1 MTHSYLYLHGF
12 CSGPQ
17 SAKAK
22 YFHQRFQSVGLPLI
36 RPDLNVPDFATLTL
50 TRHLQQVKALL
61 PSTGSVSIIGSS
73 FGGLTA
79 ALLAEDIPQIDRL
92 VLLAP
97 AFNFLDHWL
106 PQLPPAD
113 LLHWQ
118 TTGSYTL
125 YHYGDQQERS
135 LRYQF
140 IEDAQQPQYRVESLK
155 RSVQTLILHGT
166 ADETIPFAASEAYA
180 ADRPWVELIALE
192 SDHLLDNVTSTL
204 WHQTRSFLA
213 IG

>member
-1 MTHSYLYLHGF
+1 MTPSYLYLHGF

-22 YFHQRFQSVGLPLI
+22 YFQQRFQSVGLLLI
-36 RPDLNVPDFATLTL
+36 TPDLNLPDFATLTL
-50 TRHLQQVKALL
+50 TRQLQQVKALL
-61 PSTGSVSIIGSS
+61 PPTGSVQIIGSS

-79 ALLAEDIPQIDRL
+79 ALLAEEIPQIDRL

-106 PQLPPAD
+106 PQLSAVD
-113 LLHWQ
+113 LHHWQ
-118 TTGSYTL
+118 TTGYRSL
-125 YHYGDQQERS
+125 YHYGEQQERS
-135 LRYQF
+135 LHYGF
-140 IEDAQQPQYRVESLK
+140 IEDAQQPQYRVEPLK
-155 RSVQTLILHGT
+155 RSVPTLILHGT
-166 ADETIPFAASEAYA
+166 ADETVPFAASETYA
-180 ADRPWVELIALE
+180 AHRPWVRLIPLE
-192 SDHLLDNVTSTL
+192 SDHSLANVISTL